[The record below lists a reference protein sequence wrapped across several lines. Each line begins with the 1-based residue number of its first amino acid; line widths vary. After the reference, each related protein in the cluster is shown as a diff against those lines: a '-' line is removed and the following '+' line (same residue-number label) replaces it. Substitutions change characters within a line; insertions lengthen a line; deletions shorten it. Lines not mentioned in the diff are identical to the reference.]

1 MEARPSKLCH
11 HKGRQL
17 GFYRLAGRQIY
28 LSGIVWPRDRK
39 TPPVEVVEAYQ
50 RAIARYQ
57 SGEIGADDAP
67 LDMVVSE
74 AYLRFQKAL
83 PGLYPPPS
91 VEKRVLT
98 WSAGFLI
105 DTFGA
110 LPLRS
115 FSLKKLKIVRDE
127 LVEKKYTRQGINL
140 TIARIL
146 RFFKWC
152 AEEELISEEQFF
164 LLSKIS
170 PLHHGKTTAPE
181 SKELRPISD
190 ADLDVFIRNV
200 PPPYADMA
208 LIQRLS
214 GMRPNEICR
223 LTMAQIDRSQK
234 DRWYYRPEK
243 HKTKRMGRIRE
254 ITFGKA
260 AIALLL
266 PYLQADPE
274 KRLFYNP
281 RGKPMEPAPYCHAC
295 RWFCKKRNLPHVS
308 PNRIRK
314 SAAMDAMR
322 TLGVDAARALLGH
335 ADKSTTLAY
344 YLEREREIA
353 GDAVEKLAFLP
364 EKQKKEIS

>member
-1 MEARPSKLCH
+1 MEAVPSKLCH

-17 GFYRLAGRQIY
+17 GFYRLAGRQVY
-28 LSGIVWPRDRK
+28 LGGIVWPRDRK
-39 TPPVEVVEAYQ
+39 TPPAAVVEAYLAAVGKY
-50 RAIARYQ
+50 R
-57 SGEIGADDAP
+57 SGDPDADDAP

-74 AYLRFQKAL
+74 AFLRFQNAL
-83 PGLYPPPS
+83 PSLYPPPS
-91 VEKRVLT
+91 VEPKTLT
-98 WSAGFLI
+98 WSVGFLI
-105 DTFGA
+105 DTFGP
-110 LPLRS
+110 LPVRS
-115 FSLKKLKIVRDE
+115 FSLKKLKIVREE

-140 TIARIL
+140 SIGRIL

-152 AEEELISEEQFF
+152 AEEEMISEEQFF

-170 PLHHGKTTAPE
+170 PLLHGKTTAPE

-190 ADLDVFIRNV
+190 ADLDIFIRNV
-200 PPPYADMA
+200 PKPYCDMA

-214 GMRPNEICR
+214 GMRPNEVCR
-223 LTMAQIDRSQK
+223 LTMAQIDRIQK

-266 PYLQADPE
+266 PYLQADPD
-274 KRLFYNP
+274 KRLFYNS
-281 RGKPMEPAPYCHAC
+281 RGKAMEPGPYCHAC
-295 RWFCKKRNLPHVS
+295 WWYCKKRVLPHVS

-335 ADKSTTLAY
+335 ADKSTTLAF
-344 YLEREREIA
+344 YLEKEREIA
-353 GDAVEKLAFLP
+353 GDAVERLAFLP